1 MKLRLH
7 LICAALVISLNCL
20 YPQDHLPGH
29 IISLLEDIA
38 ASSDENLQAVNFAE
52 EISNLAEN
60 PVNINSGDEN
70 EIKRLFFLTAFQARS
85 IVDYTRKNGDI
96 ISASE
101 ISYIPGF
108 DRELSELLQPFIIFK
123 YDDNDRR
130 LNAGSHLR
138 LLTNILADYGET
150 KNNYTGSNY
159 KLLSKL
165 RLSSDPFEAFL
176 TVDKDKGEPL
186 LLEQY
191 KPDFLSGNI
200 TYYPDGA
207 INKIIIGD
215 YKVQYGQGLTVWNG
229 FSRSPVPTEQRPMK
243 GSSNIVPYS
252 SSDENDFF
260 RGISISLTTGDINI
274 ISFASINMIDATTVN
289 DENTGMKYVKSFYDT
304 GIHNT
309 PTTIMKRNQVVE
321 SSLGFNINR
330 MSNNLYYG
338 LNTIYSRF
346 SIPVIPADHPRN
358 IYDFEGKVN
367 ASISLDYAYLFKN
380 SYLFGEFALDNKLKT
395 AFLQGISLNPGG
407 RVRCNIMYSRI
418 NRGYNSFHGNAS
430 GVSTFNKPGS
440 SLLANLS
447 SELTSFLTFSGGI
460 LSRKELWYNNISGS
474 FPSSILYL
482 VSLNLKPAD
491 FISLKT
497 DIKHGVSDN
506 WINSQQGL
514 KTGTSVIKTNLRLSV
529 ETIVSERFKLRT
541 RIEKVIITGSHDRSF
556 LCYQS
561 AGYIFRKIPME
572 IRGRLTV
579 FRIDSYDA
587 RIYTW
592 EDDLLYNPVI
602 KPLYEEG
609 ERSYL
614 MIIYRAFGTLTF
626 RAKFAVTDIHGEQ
639 GASGRINELKFQV
652 VFSF

>member
-7 LICAALVISLNCL
+7 FICAALVISLNCL

-52 EISNLAEN
+52 EISDLAEN

-70 EIKRLFFLTAFQARS
+70 EIKRLFFLTSFQARS

-96 ISASE
+96 ISAPE

-123 YDDNDRR
+123 YGDNDRR
-130 LNAGSHLR
+130 LNTGYHLR
-138 LLTNILADYGET
+138 LMTNILADDGET

-165 RLSSDPFEAFL
+165 RFSSGPLEAFL

-215 YKVQYGQGLTVWNG
+215 YKVRFGQGLTVWNG

-243 GSSNIVPYS
+243 GSSCIIPYS

-260 RGISISLTTGDINI
+260 RGIAISLSTGYINI
-274 ISFASINMIDATTVN
+274 ISFASMNMIDATTVN
-289 DENTGMKYVKSFYDT
+289 DEYTGTKYVKSFYDT

-309 PTTIMKRNQVVE
+309 PTTIMKKNQVVE

-346 SIPVIPADHPRN
+346 SIPVIPADNPRN

-407 RVRCNIMYSRI
+407 RVRCNIMYSRV

-430 GVSTFNKPGS
+430 GISTFNKPAS

-482 VSLNLKPAD
+482 VSLRLKPAD
-491 FISLKT
+491 CISLKT

-506 WINSQQGL
+506 WINPQQGI
-514 KTGTSVIKTNLRLSV
+514 KTGTTVRKTNLRLSL

-541 RIEKVIITGSHDRSF
+541 RIEKVIIAGSHDRGF

-561 AGYIFRKIPME
+561 AGYVFRKIPLE

-579 FRIDSYDA
+579 FKTGSYDT

-614 MIIYRAFGTLTF
+614 MIIYRAFGT
-626 RAKFAVTDIHGEQ
+626 
-639 GASGRINELKFQV
+639 
-652 VFSF
+652 

>member
-165 RLSSDPFEAFL
+165 RLSSGPLEAFL

-346 SIPVIPADHPRN
+346 SIPVIPADNPRN
-358 IYDFEGKVN
+358 IFDFEGKVN